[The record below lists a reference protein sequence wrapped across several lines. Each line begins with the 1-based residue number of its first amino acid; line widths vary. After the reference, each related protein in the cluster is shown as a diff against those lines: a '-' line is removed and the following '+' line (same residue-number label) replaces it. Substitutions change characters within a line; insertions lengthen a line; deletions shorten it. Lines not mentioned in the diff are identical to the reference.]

1 MRTREMQPVLLL
13 EISSF
18 IRSTCVS
25 WETGG
30 DGLETASGVS
40 RMIHLRLW
48 MRARTKSPS
57 NDSLFALLAI
67 VKFDPYHDWSV
78 ETPDLGWIQP
88 LTFSPRFHWAVTS
101 REERREYTGN
111 RSPLLPHPSWRHK
124 WSVRETVLAQ
134 WYSRLTWHNMT
145 RADTHQHRNQDSVGQ
160 YNIWWLYE
168 YLQTNWLSPG
178 PAHLSLSPSC
188 HATRDAW
195 HPVTWHVTYFV
206 TVTQNIIRQNDVK
219 CQENKIFVPRI
230 RVEKKDLLLSK
241 NRLKNAG
248 PGRSN
253 PSNCRKFSSP
263 PNGPRNTIKWR

>member
-78 ETPDLGWIQP
+78 ETPGLGWIQP
-88 LTFSPRFHWAVTS
+88 DLS
-101 REERREYTGN
+101 
-111 RSPLLPHPSWRHK
+111 SPLSLGSHLRRGERVQSTQNKSRPCSPSP
-124 WSVRETVLAQ
+124 TLLAPQ
-134 WYSRLTWHNMT
+134 MVSQRNKLCSMILQADMTQHDKLTLTNTKIKTLGDNHNT
-145 RADTHQHRNQDSVGQ
+145 TSGDFTSI
-160 YNIWWLYE
+160 YK
-168 YLQTNWLSPG
+168 QTDCHPG
-178 PAHLSLSPSC
+178 PHIC
-188 HATRDAW
+188 HCLHCVTQLVTRD
-195 HPVTWHVTYFV
+195 T
-206 TVTQNIIRQNDVK
+206 
-219 CQENKIFVPRI
+219 
-230 RVEKKDLLLSK
+230 LS
-241 NRLKNAG
+241 RDMSHTL
-248 PGRSN
+248 
-253 PSNCRKFSSP
+253 
-263 PNGPRNTIKWR
+263 

>member
-67 VKFDPYHDWSV
+67 VKFDLYHDWSV
-78 ETPDLGWIQP
+78 ETPGLGWIQP

-101 REERREYTGN
+101 LEERVHRGAGLL
-111 RSPLLPHPSWRHK
+111 SLPHPSWRHK
-124 WSVRETVLAQ
+124 WSVRETSCAQ

-145 RADTHQHRNQDSVGQ
+145 RADTHQHQNQNSSVGQ
-160 YNIWWLYE
+160 YNI
-168 YLQTNWLSPG
+168 Q
-178 PAHLSLSPSC
+178 HLVTLRVFKSKLIVTRVHIC
-188 HATRDAW
+188 HCPHRVTQLVTRD
-195 HPVTWHVTYFV
+195 TLS
-206 TVTQNIIRQNDVK
+206 R
-219 CQENKIFVPRI
+219 
-230 RVEKKDLLLSK
+230 DLSHTL
-241 NRLKNAG
+241 
-248 PGRSN
+248 
-253 PSNCRKFSSP
+253 
-263 PNGPRNTIKWR
+263 